1 MLRVRYWGVALLGA
15 GVPAMATADVPDV
28 AVDIPP
34 LHSLVDRVMGDLG
47 SPELVIQ
54 PGASPHGYSMRPSE
68 ASALER
74 ADVVFWVGEALA
86 PWLGESIDS
95 LAADADSVPLLDVEG
110 TRTLD
115 FRRGATFEAHDHGH
129 AHEGHDHEHD
139 HAHAHAHEGH
149 DHAAHGHSHDGTD
162 PHAWLDPANARV
174 WLDAIAESLA
184 KADPEHAETYQ
195 ENARLGKAELDEL
208 IADLQAR
215 LEGTHDTRFIVFHD
229 AYQYFEQR
237 FDLSAAGAIS
247 LGDASDPSPAR
258 IDELRNTVTELGVD
272 CVFSE
277 PQFTP
282 QLVDNVFG
290 PTGVNTSIVIDPLGA
305 DLTPG
310 ESLYPRLLQQLAE
323 GVADCASA
331 T

>member
-1 MLRVRYWGVALLGA
+1 MLRVRYWGAALLGA
-15 GVPAMATADVPDV
+15 GVPAMATAGVPDV

-68 ASALER
+68 AKALAN
-74 ADVVFWVGEALA
+74 ADLVFWVGPELA

-95 LAADADSVPLLDVEG
+95 LAADTDSVSLLNVEG

-115 FRRGATFEAHDHGH
+115 FRQGATFEAHDHAHEGHEHDH
-129 AHEGHDHEHD
+129 AHEGHDHH
-139 HAHAHAHEGH
+139 G
-149 DHAAHGHSHDGTD
+149 HGHSHDGTD

-195 ENARLGKAELDEL
+195 ENARLGKAKLDGL
-208 IADLQAR
+208 IADLQTR
-215 LEGTHDTRFIVFHD
+215 LEGAQDTRFIVFHD
-229 AYQYFEQR
+229 AYQYFEKR
-237 FDLSAAGAIS
+237 FELAAAGAIS

-258 IDELRNTVTELGVD
+258 IDELRTTVTELGVD

-277 PQFTP
+277 PQFNP

-290 PTGVNTSIVIDPLGA
+290 STGVNTSIVIDPLGA

-310 ESLYPRLLQQLAE
+310 EALYPKLLQQLAE
-323 GVADCASA
+323 GVAECASA